1 MKKLLILLVGLM
13 IFGNGHYTYAKT
25 ETKAERVDGY
35 FTTEDILFSIFEP
48 KLIKIVQDQYGK
60 EMIVNPIKVED
71 VAIMQKQTGK
81 DSYNGWYEVKLSIL
95 VGEPDGDTYTDT
107 VILEI
112 DAPNIGGTAPRL
124 KSEKVNGLEIKLVK
138 YYKGS

>member
-1 MKKLLILLVGLM
+1 MKKLLILLVGGI
-13 IFGNGHYTYAKT
+13 IFANGHYTYAKT
-25 ETKAERVDGY
+25 ETKAERVEGY

-60 EMIVNPIKVED
+60 EMIVNPLKVED

-81 DSYNGWYEVKLSIL
+81 NSYNGWYEVKLAIL

>member
-1 MKKLLILLVGLM
+1 MKNLLFLLVGLM
-13 IFGNGHYTYAKT
+13 IFANGHYIYAKT

-48 KLIKIVQDQYGK
+48 KLIKIVHDQYGK

-95 VGEPDGDTYTDT
+95 VGEPDGETFTDT
-107 VILEI
+107 VVLEI

>member
-1 MKKLLILLVGLM
+1 MKKLLILLVGGI
-13 IFGNGHYTYAKT
+13 IFANGHYTYAKT
-25 ETKAERVDGY
+25 ETKAERVEGY

-60 EMIVNPIKVED
+60 EMIVNPLKVED

-81 DSYNGWYEVKLSIL
+81 NSYNGWYEVKLSIL